1 MAQRRSKTEGVYTDI
16 EALLDDAWV
25 LVEDY
30 DGYQGPSAAERIA
43 RAARRAEQAAARDP
57 QEAAARAGGPAVA
70 APAHSTSEHE
80 QAQYELD
87 LTSTLVLHMPQAAG
101 CLARLADE
109 RYIDAEGAL
118 IFACLLHLTDRP
130 DAARF
135 WWQFAAGGESHTA
148 AYCLCLQHRCNAEF
162 RDADYWRKEAQR
174 LKSAGTPT
182 GIRKGFVVDRPL
194 LSDEVRQD
202 ILVQCHDGKHPR
214 LPLAVE
220 AVVNRLAVE
229 TDDPDFG
236 EIPKPSQGL
245 AGELARPGDLEQDSG
260 AELDG
265 SPKQDSDAEQDG
277 SAEQGSS
284 PKQDGGAGQDDGA
297 AEAS

>member
-1 MAQRRSKTEGVYTDI
+1 MAQRKPEDAYTDI

-30 DGYQGPSAAERIA
+30 AGYRGPTAAQRIA
-43 RAARRAEQAAARDP
+43 RATRRAETAANGTDGHGVAD
-57 QEAAARAGGPAVA
+57 AAKSTAA

-109 RYIDAEGAL
+109 RYIDPEGAL
-118 IFACLLHLTDRP
+118 IFACLLHLTNRP

-162 RDADYWRKEAQR
+162 RDADYWRREAQR
-174 LKSAGTPT
+174 LESAGTPT

-194 LSDEVRQD
+194 LSEEVRRD
-202 ILVQCHDGKHPR
+202 ILVQCHDGQHPH

-229 TDDPDFG
+229 ADDPDFG
-236 EIPKPSQGL
+236 EIPQPSQGL
-245 AGELARPGDLEQDSG
+245 AGELARRGEKA
-260 AELDG
+260 AERR
-265 SPKQDSDAEQDG
+265 
-277 SAEQGSS
+277 
-284 PKQDGGAGQDDGA
+284 AGRESRDRA

>member
-1 MAQRRSKTEGVYTDI
+1 MAQRRAENAYGDI

-30 DGYQGPSAAERIA
+30 AGYHGPTAAERIA
-43 RAARRAEQAAARDP
+43 RAARRAEI
-57 QEAAARAGGPAVA
+57 EAAVAEKLAAGEYLAQSPADHARPAPA

-87 LTSTLVLHMPQAAG
+87 LTATLVLHMPQAAA

-109 RYIDAEGAL
+109 RYIDPEGAL

-174 LKSAGTPT
+174 LESAGTPT

-194 LSDEVRQD
+194 LSDEVRRD
-202 ILVQCHDGKHPR
+202 ILVQCHNGKHPH

-229 TDDPDFG
+229 SDDPDFG
-236 EIPKPSQGL
+236 EIPQPSQGL
-245 AGELARPGDLEQDSG
+245 AGEIAERGAKAAAPKEQRG
-260 AELDG
+260 L
-265 SPKQDSDAEQDG
+265 
-277 SAEQGSS
+277 
-284 PKQDGGAGQDDGA
+284 A

>member
-1 MAQRRSKTEGVYTDI
+1 MAQRKSKTETEDVHTDI

-30 DGYQGPSAAERIA
+30 RGYQGPSAAERIA
-43 RAARRAEQAAARDP
+43 RAARRAEQEAARARDP
-57 QEAAARAGGPAVA
+57 QDAAAHAGRPAAA

-162 RDADYWRKEAQR
+162 RDADYWRRQAQR
-174 LKSAGTPT
+174 LESAGTPT

-236 EIPKPSQGL
+236 EIPQPSQGL
-245 AGELARPGDLEQDSG
+245 AGELARP
-260 AELDG
+260 AETV
-265 SPKQDSDAEQDG
+265 AEQPAG
-277 SAEQGSS
+277 
-284 PKQDGGAGQDDGA
+284 PKQDGGA
-297 AEAS
+297 AEVS